1 MPHFVLGMNR
11 QTSNLNR
18 WKAIMQTDYTKKKA
32 SNKIKTC
39 PKCGRKGSYSHD
51 VVDGKH
57 GRVIFETYIHKSHP
71 ELGGIMRVI
80 DDHCTI
86 VTPSN
91 IACTGQE
98 PAGASE
104 NQVACGSCQ

>member
-1 MPHFVLGMNR
+1 M
-11 QTSNLNR
+11 
-18 WKAIMQTDYTKKKA
+18 KTDYTKKRLSA
-32 SNKIKTC
+32 KIKLC
-39 PKCGRKGSYSHD
+39 PKCGRNGSYSRN
-51 VVDGKH
+51 VFDGKH
-57 GRVIFETYIHKSHP
+57 GKVAFENYIHKSHS

-104 NQVACGSCQ
+104 NKVACGSCQ